1 MEHSEKSLD
10 DPKTTTTLLQDLRS
24 STSLRWAD
32 FVAIYSPL
40 LLYWFRKN
48 GVAEQFLED
57 LLQDTLLHISNSIES
72 FERRSD
78 GGSFRGW
85 LRTLV
90 RNKSVDFFRSH
101 HAQFHLSEDQLM
113 NLVTPSGKDEFE
125 LEKEEAAIQQL
136 KARAM
141 QVARCHVSASTWE
154 MFWLSITESYSTAEI
169 AQQYQVTPAAV
180 RVAKARVLKLLRS
193 ILHDI
198 R

>member
-1 MEHSEKSLD
+1 MEHSGKSLD
-10 DPKTTTTLLQDLRS
+10 DPKTTTSLLQDLRS

-32 FVAIYSPL
+32 FVEIYSPL

-57 LLQDTLLHISNSIES
+57 LLQDTLLHVSNSIER

-101 HAQFHLSEDQLM
+101 HATFLLTEDQLM
-113 NLVTPSGKDEFE
+113 NLVTPVGKDELD
-125 LEKEEAAIQQL
+125 LEKEEEAIQQL
-136 KARAM
+136 KSRAM

-154 MFWLSITESYSTAEI
+154 MFWLSVTESHSTAEI
-169 AQQYQVTPAAV
+169 AHQYQVTPAAF